1 VIFGVESLP
10 MYTKNITTQNQQIH
24 FAVKCKASS
33 LTLFSELT
41 IWRKGRLAQA
51 FHTTPVSATNHIVRV
66 TEVYIIYSRISF
78 PGINDADLS
87 DF

>member
-10 MYTKNITTQNQQIH
+10 MHIKNLTTQNQQIH

-33 LTLFSELT
+33 LSLFSKLT
-41 IWRKGRLAQA
+41 ILSKGRLAHA
-51 FHTTPVSATNHIVRV
+51 FYITPVSATNHIVRV
-66 TEVYIIYSRISF
+66 TVLYIIYSRISS

>member
-1 VIFGVESLP
+1 MIFGVESLP
-10 MYTKNITTQNQQIH
+10 MHIKNVTTQNQQIH

-33 LTLFSELT
+33 LSLFSELT
-41 IWRKGRLAQA
+41 IRRKGRLAQA
-51 FHTTPVSATNHIVRV
+51 FRTTPVSATNHIVRV
-66 TEVYIIYSRISF
+66 TVVCIIYSRISS

>member
-10 MYTKNITTQNQQIH
+10 MHIKNVTTQNQQIH

-33 LTLFSELT
+33 LSLFSELT
-41 IWRKGRLAQA
+41 IRRKGKLAQA

-66 TEVYIIYSRISF
+66 TVVYIIYSRISSQ
-78 PGINDADLS
+78 GINDADLS

>member
-10 MYTKNITTQNQQIH
+10 MHIKNLTTQNQQIH
-24 FAVKCKASS
+24 FAVKCKVSS
-33 LTLFSELT
+33 LSLFSELT
-41 IWRKGRLAQA
+41 ILRKGRLAQA

-66 TEVYIIYSRISF
+66 TVLYIIYSRISSR
-78 PGINDADLS
+78 GINDADLS

>member
-10 MYTKNITTQNQQIH
+10 MHIKNLTTQNQQIH
-24 FAVKCKASS
+24 FAVKCKASPLS
-33 LTLFSELT
+33 LFSELT
-41 IWRKGRLAQA
+41 ILRKGRLAQA
-51 FHTTPVSATNHIVRV
+51 FHTTPISATNHIVRV
-66 TEVYIIYSRISF
+66 TVLYIIYSRISS